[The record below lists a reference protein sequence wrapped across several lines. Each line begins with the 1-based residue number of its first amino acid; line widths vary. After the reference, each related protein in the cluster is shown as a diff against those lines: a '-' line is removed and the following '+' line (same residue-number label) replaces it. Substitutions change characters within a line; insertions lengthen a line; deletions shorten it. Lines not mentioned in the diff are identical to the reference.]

1 MKRFLIALAFAL
13 VGASCFA
20 QVANKPTIMIKA
32 SDSWHHK
39 HNYGQMYNQDGKQRF
54 VPDYEAAFL
63 HDSNGLKT
71 MITTLNGL
79 MKDRGYELQ
88 DLESTLKDIQNQAA
102 EEAADDTRS
111 AAKSSLDEVLS
122 RVHCDILLD
131 VTWSVVSEGM
141 LEYVDFQLAAIDSYT
156 NKQVADLQ
164 SKSQP
169 TISFELKSALRECLA
184 GGFDAFCNDIMS
196 HFSDMAEN
204 GREVSL
210 LVRVDENSDVVLS
223 ESEVDGVTLDE
234 FIENWVSEN
243 SVNSAYNL
251 SNSTDTRMQFKEI
264 RVPFFNAKGKPLNAR
279 DWLRPLRDI
288 LKKAGFSKTKADT
301 RGLGRAILYIANE

>member
-20 QVANKPTIMIKA
+20 QVANKPIIMIKA

-39 HNYGQMYNQDGKQRF
+39 HNYGQMYNQDGKERF
-54 VPDYEAAFL
+54 VPDYEVAFL

-79 MKDRGYELQ
+79 MGDRGYELQ

-122 RVHCDILLD
+122 RAHCDIVLD
-131 VTWSVVSEGM
+131 VTWTVKSFG
-141 LEYVDFQLAAIDSYT
+141 LRKCVDLVLAAKDSYT
-156 NKQVADLQ
+156 NKQVAELQ
-164 SKSQP
+164 SQSEP
-169 TISFELKSALRECLA
+169 AASFDLASALRECVA

-210 LVRVDENSDVVLS
+210 FVRVDENSDVVLS

-251 SNSTDTRMQFKEI
+251 SNSTDTRMQFKEV

-279 DWLRPLRDI
+279 QWLRGLSNT
-288 LKKAGFSKTKADT
+288 LKNAGFSKTKADS